1 MFGAMRLAVFIM
13 LVLGVGIGS
22 IMPNPRPRASV
33 AAAPP
38 LAAPA
43 VATEP
48 PRETVLE
55 RSDAG
60 HFLAVADVNRM
71 PVRFVVD
78 TGADTVALTVEDAE
92 RAGVRF
98 DRSQFTVVGLGAGG
112 PVRGQEVT
120 IDEIVLDGKRA
131 SGVQG
136 VVLEGANV
144 SLLGHS
150 YLRELA
156 SVSIEGDRMR
166 LR

>member
-1 MFGAMRLAVFIM
+1 MRTLAFIIVAIGVAIGAV
-13 LVLGVGIGS
+13 
-22 IMPNPRPRASV
+22 MPAPRKSG
-33 AAAPP
+33 AAPTP
-38 LAAPA
+38 TPVAGALPA
-43 VATEP
+43 EPAEP

-55 RSDAG
+55 RSPAG

-78 TGADTVALTVEDAE
+78 TGADMVALTLEDAE

-98 DRSQFTVVGLGAGG
+98 DRAAFDVVGQGAGG
-112 PVRGQEVT
+112 PVRGQAVT
-120 IDEIVLDGKRA
+120 IDEITLDGKRA
-131 SGVQG
+131 TGVRA
-136 VVLEGANV
+136 VVLEGADV

-156 SVSIEGDRMR
+156 SVNIQGDEMR